1 MQALV
6 VRAFGQP
13 PRLEAV
19 PDPMPEPDGVVVQV
33 AATGVCRSDWHAW
46 QGHDDGVRLPFVP
59 GHELAGNVVAV
70 GAQVD
75 AAWVGRRVTT
85 PFVCACGVCAACRT
99 GQQQVCPRQEQ
110 PGFTHD
116 GSYAEL
122 VALRYAEVNLVQL
135 PDTVPFEVGA
145 LLGCRVATAW
155 RAVQHRARVRG
166 GETVVVHGCGGLGLA
181 VVLVAVGAGAR
192 VVAVDPAAPARALAL
207 QLGAVEALAS
217 ADALDLTARVS
228 LDCAGT
234 PASAAASVRCLGL
247 RGRHVQVGLL
257 TDGAHLPM
265 ELVVARELDVLG
277 SHGAPAHA
285 YPGLLAALPALDVGR
300 LITRRRGLDGA
311 AASLDAAGGEPGI
324 TVLVP

>member
-1 MQALV
+1 V

-13 PRLEAV
+13 PRLETV
-19 PDPMPEPDGVVVQV
+19 PDPAPEPDGVVVQV
-33 AATGVCRSDWHAW
+33 AATGLCRSDWHAW
-46 QGHDDGVRLPFVP
+46 QGHDDGVTLPFVP
-59 GHELAGNVVAV
+59 GHELAGTVVAV
-70 GAQVD
+70 GELVD

-85 PFVCACGVCAACRT
+85 PFVCACGVCAACLA
-99 GQQQVCPRQEQ
+99 GQQQVCLRQEQ

-122 VALRYAEVNLVQL
+122 VALRHAEVNLVEL
-135 PDTVPFEVGA
+135 PDAVPFDVGA

-155 RAVQHRARVRG
+155 RAVHHRARVRAG
-166 GETVVVHGCGGLGLA
+166 QSVVVHGCGGLGLA
-181 VVLVAVGAGAR
+181 VVLIAAAAGAR
-192 VVAVDPAAPARALAL
+192 VVAVDPSVGARALAIR
-207 QLGAVEALAS
+207 LGAVEALAS
-217 ADALDLTARVS
+217 ADDLDPTAQVS
-228 LDCAGT
+228 LDCAGA
-234 PASAAASVRCLGL
+234 PASATASLRCLGF

-265 ELVVARELDVLG
+265 GLVVARELDVLG

-285 YPGLLAALPALDVGR
+285 YPGLLTTLPALDVGR

-311 AASLDAAGGEPGI
+311 AAALDEVGREPGI